1 MNALYTLVDLTLT
14 AMIWLLVIWAI
25 LGWLITFNVISSYN
39 QFVYSFMRSVD
50 ALFAPLLRP
59 IRRILPETA
68 GIDFSPMVLI
78 ILLIVL
84 RRLLLLDVFPWLF
97 G

>member
-50 ALFAPLLRP
+50 ALFAPHSAGD
-59 IRRILPETA
+59 RRDRFFTDGADYPA
-68 GIDFSPMVLI
+68 DRAAAAFAA
-78 ILLIVL
+78 
-84 RRLLLLDVFPWLF
+84 
-97 G
+97 